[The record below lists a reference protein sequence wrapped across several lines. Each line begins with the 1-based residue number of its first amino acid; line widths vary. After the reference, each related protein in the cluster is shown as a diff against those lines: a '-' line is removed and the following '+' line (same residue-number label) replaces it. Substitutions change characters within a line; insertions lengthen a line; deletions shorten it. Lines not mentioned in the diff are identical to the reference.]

1 MLRRWDIEMRGKALG
16 ETSMAMK
23 TANLSEQIADHL
35 GERIVRGALQP
46 GARLPET
53 ELAAEL
59 EVSTNSLREAFR
71 VLERRHLVE
80 ILPRRGARVCDISEE
95 QVRELYDFLFLLL
108 GELAERAA
116 STWQP
121 GELDDLV
128 TVLPILE
135 RAHEAGDVRAGHQAV
150 FEFLPLALRFARNHY
165 MAESIR
171 DLLPQL
177 QRYSFI
183 ALTEETTE
191 FDVSLGIFR
200 RLLVNILGRDVEASS
215 SDIREYGENQCRIVL
230 RAVAKRKAA

>member
-1 MLRRWDIEMRGKALG
+1 
-16 ETSMAMK
+16 MAIR

-35 GERIVRGALQP
+35 GDRIVRGALPP
-46 GARLPET
+46 GAKLPET

-71 VLERRHLVE
+71 VLERRHLVD
-80 ILPRRGARVCDISEE
+80 ILPRRGARVRDIGED

-116 STWQP
+116 SGWKE

-128 TVLPILE
+128 TVLPMLE
-135 RAHEAGDVRAGHQAV
+135 NAYQAGDVRAAHQAV
-150 FEFLPLALRFARNHY
+150 FDFLPLALRFTRNDY
-165 MAESIR
+165 MAAAIT

-183 ALTEETTE
+183 ALTEDTTE

-200 RLLVNILGRDVEASS
+200 RLLVNIMGRDVQAAS

-230 RAVAKRKAA
+230 RAVAKRRAA